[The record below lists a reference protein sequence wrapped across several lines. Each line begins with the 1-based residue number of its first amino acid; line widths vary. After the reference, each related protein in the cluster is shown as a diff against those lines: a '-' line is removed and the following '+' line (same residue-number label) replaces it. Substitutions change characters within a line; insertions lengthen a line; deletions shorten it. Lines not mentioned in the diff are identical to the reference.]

1 MAKFP
6 HPFDNEIL
14 YEPQED
20 GTVIIDDRGKT
31 GLFTA
36 EGVHISGDLRHSDP
50 QMCNWVT
57 NIPDPAT
64 QAIAG
69 RSKSV

>member
-14 YEPQED
+14 YEPTED
-20 GTVIIDDRGKT
+20 GNVIIDDRGRT
-31 GLFTA
+31 GLFTR
-36 EGVHISGDLRHSDP
+36 EGVHISGELRHSDP

-69 RSKSV
+69 RSKTA